1 VKQLVLSDLHL
12 GARSGADLLR
22 RPALRAALVAAL
34 EDVDRLV
41 LLGDV
46 LELRDGPAHEPL
58 AAARALFQDLGSAL
72 GPGAEVVI
80 VPGNHDYQLV
90 GPWLEARRR
99 HPEAAPLE
107 LEQIASPG
115 ASPLAQAI
123 DEWLGPVPLR
133 IAYPGLWLR
142 EDVYALHGHYMD
154 CHVAVPSFERLSA
167 RVVERWVRRGNGA
180 LGPVDHYEGSLAP
193 IYALLYT
200 VAQTAPERG
209 RNLVSG
215 ASGRAWRVL
224 VGDGGR
230 RPLGHIALGAIGFPA
245 AVWTLNQIGLG
256 PLRSELS
263 GVALRRAGL
272 EAMAEVLR
280 RLDVH
285 ADHVIFGHTH
295 RSGPWPGDDESEW
308 ITPGGPR
315 MLNPGSWVYE
325 ALFMTGG
332 ARRNPYWPGNVAIV
346 EDSGP
351 PRLER
356 LLGDR
361 DEDELKPVV
370 VDATTPRPGPP
381 PA

>member
-1 VKQLVLSDLHL
+1 VNQLVLSDLHL

-22 RPALRAALVAAL
+22 RPALRKPLVAAL
-34 EDVDRLV
+34 DGVDRVV

-58 AAARALFQDLGSAL
+58 GAGRAFFEELGRAL
-72 GPGAEVVI
+72 GPDREVVI
-80 VPGNHDYQLV
+80 VPGNHDHQFI

-99 HPEAAPLE
+99 LPDAPPLG
-107 LEQIASPG
+107 LEQLAGPD
-115 ASPLAQAI
+115 ASPLAQVVA
-123 DEWLGPVPLR
+123 EWLAPAPLR

-142 EDVYALHGHYMD
+142 DDVYAHHGHYID
-154 CHVAVPSFERLSA
+154 CHVEIPSFERLSA

-180 LGPVDHYEGSLAP
+180 LGPVEHYEGSLAP

-230 RPLGHIALGAIGFPA
+230 RPLGHIALGSIGFPA

-256 PLRSELS
+256 PLHSELS

-272 EAMAEVLR
+272 DAMAEVLR
-280 RLDVH
+280 RLDVR
-285 ADHVIFGHTH
+285 ADYVIFGHTH
-295 RSGPWPGDDESEW
+295 RSGPWPGDDEQEW
-308 ITPGGPR
+308 RGPAGTH
-315 MLNPGSWVYE
+315 MLNAGSWMYE
-325 ALFMTGG
+325 SLFMTGG
-332 ARRNPYWPGNVAIV
+332 ARRNPYWPGNVVVV

-361 DEDELKPVV
+361 AQDELKP
-370 VDATTPRPGPP
+370 RMPP